1 MKIRFLTII
10 STMLIATLL
19 IANSIIADE
28 HEETAECTN
37 FTEALTVFQDVSA
50 MNRRKGAG
58 KNLTELHQKHEA
70 QGWTFEDL
78 EIYIENGDLEGFFV
92 TYSRTYCQ

>member
-1 MKIRFLTII
+1 MKIRFLIIIATI
-10 STMLIATLL
+10 LVATLL

-28 HEETAECTN
+28 HDESAGCVKS
-37 FTEALTVFQDVSA
+37 TEALTVFQDVA
-50 MNRRKGAG
+50 MMNRRKGAG

-78 EIYIENGDLEGFFV
+78 EIYTENGDLEGFFV